1 MRSLLFLGPNLV
13 NVGMQDLSHGGSI
26 HGDRNQDMGRDMPV
40 AICVGGPA
48 LDLISALMRLPEQA
62 IDAWDKLGG
71 FLGGP
76 AKVVKCETNDLT
88 VPANAEIVL
97 KGRVLTSEGRVH
109 DEGGYAEW
117 TGTYGGGLPHNWNM
131 VVDCITFRGDAIY
144 QQASIGGLHPGR
156 TDTSNVCAA
165 AVEGELY
172 MTLRHVGLHVLDVHV
187 PEATCAEVAYAR
199 IKPRSGGDAKRA
211 LGTMLSACRQV
222 GPKLAYVFDED
233 VDIFDDE
240 RVKWAQAW
248 RYNPGTD
255 TILIPGQYVSPLDP
269 SITQTHFP
277 FSITKIGFDC
287 TIPLGGDRGKFVAA
301 TVSPPIDQPASVK
314 PLDEAALVEQMT
326 AFIKKAPRTWYEI
339 LQHFAGQPY
348 PPVYRA
354 FGKLRPKLGR
364 RVDLV
369 PAFPYTFAD
378 TEFVQGDGRP
388 K

>member
-1 MRSLLFLGPNLV
+1 ML
-13 NVGMQDLSHGGSI
+13 
-26 HGDRNQDMGRDMPV
+26 
-40 AICVGGPA
+40 
-48 LDLISALMRLPEQA
+48 E
-62 IDAWDKLGG
+62 
-71 FLGGP
+71 
-76 AKVVKCETNDLT
+76 
-88 VPANAEIVL
+88 
-97 KGRVLTSEGRVH
+97 GRVLTREGRDH
-109 DEGGYAEW
+109 DEGGYGEW

-131 VVDCITFRGDAIY
+131 VVDCVTYRRDAIY
-144 QQASIGGLHPGR
+144 QHASIGGLHPGR
-156 TDTSNVCAA
+156 TDTSKVCAA

-255 TILIPGQYVSPLDP
+255 TVLIPGQYVSPLDP

-301 TVSPPIDQPASVK
+301 TVSPPIKQPVSVK

-326 AFIKKAPRTWYEI
+326 AFIKQAPRTWYQI

-388 K
+388 E